1 MNKKQLLD
9 YESPITELIELRVE
23 SGILTVSGQK
33 NTIDDAI
40 EDEWGTL

>member
-1 MNKKQLLD
+1 MNKKKILD
-9 YESPITELIELRVE
+9 YESPVTQLIELRVE

-40 EDEWGTL
+40 EDKWGTL